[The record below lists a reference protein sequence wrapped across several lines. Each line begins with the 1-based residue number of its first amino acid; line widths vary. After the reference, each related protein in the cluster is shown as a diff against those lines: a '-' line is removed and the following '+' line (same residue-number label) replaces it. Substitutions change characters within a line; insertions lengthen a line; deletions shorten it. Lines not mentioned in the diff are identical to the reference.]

1 MEISRRL
8 VTLNSCS
15 MSLSKVGTGESNH
28 LHWTRT
34 GLPLS
39 LSVSI
44 LVLEARKE
52 QLRPPSRVG
61 LELPSGVTSEML
73 GVLGRRKGR
82 EMNGFLI
89 LRCEGELRPALVGV
103 TGEAG
108 ARVRSVME
116 GEEDRELELDRE
128 IVSVQRANLDISTLN
143 VKNIYIWRSIFFIK
157 RH

>member
-1 MEISRRL
+1 M
-8 VTLNSCS
+8 S

-34 GLPLS
+34 GLPRS
-39 LSVSI
+39 LSESI

-61 LELPSGVTSEML
+61 LELPMGVTSEML

-89 LRCEGELRPALVGV
+89 LRCEGGLMVALVGV
-103 TGEAG
+103 RGEAG
-108 ARVRSVME
+108 ARVRSVIE

-128 IVSVQRANLDISTLN
+128 IVSVQRANLEMKIMYVHSM
-143 VKNIYIWRSIFFIK
+143 
-157 RH
+157 

>member
-1 MEISRRL
+1 
-8 VTLNSCS
+8 

-52 QLRPPSRVG
+52 QLRPPSKVG
-61 LELPSGVTSEML
+61 LELPRGVTSEML

-82 EMNGFLI
+82 EMKGFLI
-89 LRCEGELRPALVGV
+89 LRCEGELRPVLVGV

-116 GEEDRELELDRE
+116 GEEDLELELDSE
-128 IVSVQRANLDISTLN
+128 IVSVQRANLGMVKLN
-143 VKNIYIWRSIFFIK
+143 FNHRWR
-157 RH
+157 